1 MKRLR
6 KYILSNFSSLFL
18 SIFVPLF
25 AIASV
30 IFLIKLAAYTAI
42 IQLTIW
48 EMTKL
53 YIFILPQLLF
63 YTLPITFFIAA
74 TLSLF
79 KLSNDNEVIVF
90 FSLGIKPFF
99 IVRTF
104 FWPALLLAMVM
115 FFDFFI
121 IDPHTRVL
129 SKNFISYKKSEAK
142 FNLSA
147 SEFGNSFGDWL
158 LYLGKKNKD
167 GTFEKVFLFNKKQKE
182 EILITAKKA
191 EVINDAGILRL
202 KLTQGEGYSYST
214 EKFSQINFNTMLIN
228 DTMKADLMNYKK
240 PLEYWL
246 AKEGWDG
253 RKKHLFIRNSLMSL
267 FPLVTLFLVV
277 SFGIVH
283 TRHQK
288 SKIYLFMFLTIL
300 FYYSGLLAVEKFLG
314 FYTIAAVSL
323 GWLMGGYL
331 LYRKTIVR
339 KF

>member
-1 MKRLR
+1 MQRLR
-6 KYILSNFSSLFL
+6 EYILSNFSSLFL
-18 SIFVPLF
+18 SIFLPLF

-79 KLSNDNEVIVF
+79 KLSNDNEIIVL

-104 FWPALLLAMVM
+104 FWPALLLSVVM
-115 FFDFFI
+115 FFDFLV
-121 IDPHTRVL
+121 IDPHTTVL
-129 SKNFISYKKSEAK
+129 SKNFVSYKKSEAK

-167 GTFEKVFLFNKKQKE
+167 GTFEQVFLFNKKQKE
-182 EILITAKKA
+182 EILIAAKKA
-191 EVINDAGILRL
+191 KVINDAGILRL

-214 EKFSQINFNTMLIN
+214 EKFSQINFHTMLIN

-240 PLEYWL
+240 PLDYWL
-246 AKEGWDG
+246 SKEGYA
-253 RKKHLFIRNSLMSL
+253 RKKHLLIRNSLMSL
-267 FPLVTLFLVV
+267 FPIVTLFLIV
-277 SFGIVH
+277 SFGVVH
-283 TRHQK
+283 ARHQK
-288 SKIYLFMFLTIL
+288 SKIYLFLFLTIL
-300 FYYSGLLAVEKFLG
+300 LYYSGLLAVEKYLG
-314 FYTIAAVSL
+314 FYTIAAIFF
-323 GWLMGGYL
+323 GWLFGSYL
-331 LYRKTIVR
+331 FYRKTIVR

>member
-6 KYILSNFSSLFL
+6 KYILNNFSSLFF
-18 SIFVPLF
+18 SIFLPLF

-42 IQLTIW
+42 IQLSIW

-63 YTLPITFFIAA
+63 YILPITFFIAA

-79 KLSNDNEVIVF
+79 KLSNDNEVIVL

-104 FWPALLLAMVM
+104 FWPALLLTFVLL
-115 FFDFFI
+115 FDFLI
-121 IDPHTRVL
+121 IDPHTTVL
-129 SKNFISYKKSEAK
+129 QKNFISYKKSEAK

-167 GTFEKVFLFNKKQKE
+167 GSFEKVFLFNKKQKE
-182 EILITAKKA
+182 EILIAAKKA
-191 EVINDAGILRL
+191 KVINDAGILRL

-214 EKFSQINFNTMLIN
+214 EKFSQINFKTMLIN
-228 DTMKADLMNYKK
+228 DTMKTDLIHYKK
-240 PLEYWL
+240 PLQYWL
-246 AKEGWDG
+246 SKEGFK
-253 RKKHLFIRNSLMSL
+253 RKKHLLIRNTLLSL
-267 FPLVTLFLVV
+267 FPLVTLFLVI
-277 SFGIVH
+277 SFGIVQV
-283 TRHQK
+283 RHQK

-300 FYYSGLLAVEKFLG
+300 FYYGGLLSIEKYLG
-314 FYTIAAVSL
+314 FYTIPAVAL
-323 GWLMGGYL
+323 FWLLISYL
-331 LYRKTIVR
+331 YYRKTIVK

>member
-1 MKRLR
+1 MKRLK

-18 SIFVPLF
+18 SIFLPLF

-53 YIFILPQLLF
+53 YIFILPQILF

-79 KLSNDNEVIVF
+79 KLSNDNEIIVLF
-90 FSLGIKPFF
+90 ALGIKPFF

-104 FWPALLLAMVM
+104 FWPAILLSIVL
-115 FFDFFI
+115 FFNFLV
-121 IDPHTRVL
+121 IDPHTTVL

-158 LYLGKKNKD
+158 LYLGKKNSD

-182 EILITAKKA
+182 EILIAAKKA

-202 KLTQGEGYSYST
+202 KLSDGQGYSYSK
-214 EKFSQINFNTMLIN
+214 EKFSQIDFKTMLIN
-228 DTMKADLMNYKK
+228 DTMKTDLMHYKK
-240 PLEYWL
+240 PLQYWL
-246 AKEGWDG
+246 DKENCG
-253 RKKHLFIRNSLMSL
+253 RKKHLLIRNTLLSL
-267 FPLVTLFLVV
+267 FPIATLFLII
-277 SFGIVH
+277 SFGVVQV
-283 TRHQK
+283 RHQK
-288 SKIYLFMFLTIL
+288 SKIYLFMFLSIL
-300 FYYSGLLAVEKFLG
+300 FYYGGLLAVEKYLG
-314 FYTIAAVSL
+314 FYTIPTVFTV
-323 GWLMGGYL
+323 WIMGSYL
-331 LYRKTIVR
+331 LYRRVIVR